1 MSAEATG
8 WVFRYS
14 PYTGGA
20 FLVHLCIADSVNDQN
35 HNEFWMRQHKLAH
48 KARLSR
54 PRVNEHIQRI
64 VDDGLLTLLDETTAL
79 TGRAR
84 RYRFETPDLSTI
96 YDPKGGVPEKN
107 TPPEEGVPKQN
118 TDVPEENTGVFR
130 KGTGGVPSRNT
141 EPNRTQ
147 GVTQAHAAASD
158 FEPDPLLVR
167 LLKVCTG
174 PRIRVVRDA
183 PRVLSRLREHF
194 ADHVIDEGIGVCE
207 LVETPPQF
215 PQYLLKVVQE
225 RSEETGL
232 HVPDLFEGFK
242 GDAA

>member
-8 WVFRYS
+8 WVFRHS

-54 PRVNEHIQRI
+54 PRVNEHIQKI
-64 VDDGLLTLLDETTAL
+64 VDDGLLTLLDESTRL
-79 TGRAR
+79 TGKAR
-84 RYRFETPDLSTI
+84 RYRFETPELPVA
-96 YDPKGGVPEKN
+96 YDPKGDVPFRN
-107 TPPEEGVPKQN
+107 TSPVEGVPQQN
-118 TDVPEENTGVFR
+118 TGVPEENTGMFPD
-130 KGTGGVPSRNT
+130 GTEGVPSGNT

-147 GVTQAHAAASD
+147 GGTQAQAAVSD
-158 FEPDPLLVR
+158 FQPDPLLVR

-174 PRIRVVRDA
+174 PRIQVVREA
-183 PRVLSRLREHF
+183 PLVLKRLREHF

-215 PQYLLKVVQE
+215 PRYLLKVVQE

-232 HVPDLFEGFK
+232 YVPDLFEGFK